1 MAQRSCRHASSPSL
15 LHAPSII
22 SPACIPINKAPTDPI
37 SLQQLP
43 LSHTQAYHQGTSL
56 RISQGISAVKI
67 AWPIHHSPTSS
78 FISLS
83 PPLSVVR
90 TSIYPKMSNHICL
103 SPSFTNLS
111 FLTTHRDSHLT
122 PHFAIPFP
130 PRHPSPALLH
140 QLAGLHH
147 TPQSFN
153 KSPQWI
159 FS

>member
-1 MAQRSCRHASSPSL
+1 MSCQFLSQMASHKSHYMIEILDYGATIVSSRKLPL
-15 LHAPSII
+15 
-22 SPACIPINKAPTDPI
+22 SPARIPINKAPTDPI

-111 FLTTHRDSHLT
+111 FL
-122 PHFAIPFP
+122 
-130 PRHPSPALLH
+130 
-140 QLAGLHH
+140 
-147 TPQSFN
+147 
-153 KSPQWI
+153 
-159 FS
+159 